1 MFKGAICVVGM
12 GRWGTSLLAA
22 LRKQGIEAVGAD
34 PRKPFG
40 AQAAPDWTRAE
51 VFWMCVPDAAIESA
65 TRLVMRG
72 VEGGA
77 GSMRKRVVLHSSG
90 VYSSRILEQA
100 RTAGAS
106 VASVHPLMTFPTR
119 KRVALEGVPFAV
131 EADGGIRAKL
141 FRLVRRLGGKPFSIP
156 AEGKV
161 LYHATAVMASPLLVS
176 LASATEEM
184 ARLGGLS
191 AREAKALL
199 QPIMTATLAN
209 FFRKGRYGSFSG
221 PFSRGDAQTVSLH
234 LAALTSHPEVGRV
247 YQSLALYALNALP
260 VKHEQE
266 LRQSLLAVQPS
277 AKVKHPRKRSM

>member
-1 MFKGAICVVGM
+1 
-12 GRWGTSLLAA
+12 
-22 LRKQGIEAVGAD
+22 
-34 PRKPFG
+34 
-40 AQAAPDWTRAE
+40 
-51 VFWMCVPDAAIESA
+51 MCVPDAAIESA
-65 TRLVMRG
+65 TRLVIAWRRRRCR
-72 VEGGA
+72 VDA
-77 GSMRKRVVLHSSG
+77 GSVSCCIQAASTAAE
-90 VYSSRILEQA
+90 SWSRHGQP
-100 RTAGAS
+100 GAS

-209 FFRKGRYGSFSG
+209 LLPQGTVRKLQRAVLPWGRADRFSASCG
-221 PFSRGDAQTVSLH
+221 AHVAS
-234 LAALTSHPEVGRV
+234 
-247 YQSLALYALNALP
+247 
-260 VKHEQE
+260 
-266 LRQSLLAVQPS
+266 
-277 AKVKHPRKRSM
+277 